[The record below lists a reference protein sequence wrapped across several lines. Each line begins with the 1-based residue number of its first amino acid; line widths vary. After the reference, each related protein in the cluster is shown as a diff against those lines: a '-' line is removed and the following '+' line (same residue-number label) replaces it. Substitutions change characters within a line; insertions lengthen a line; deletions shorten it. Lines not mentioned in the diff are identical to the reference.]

1 MGNKGF
7 LRMMF
12 IAVFSGRFF
21 PTFSM
26 RFIDYLSFKYCFLK
40 MMRETI
46 HTKNKQIDN
55 NQNTKLLNVCSGNI
69 VEVAH
74 ENREKTIIIH
84 YYYFYCVRSH
94 QGFARKNDGGKI
106 GWP

>member
-1 MGNKGF
+1 
-7 LRMMF
+7 MMF

-21 PTFSM
+21 PIFSM

-46 HTKNKQIDN
+46 HTKNKQTNRQQPKHKI
-55 NQNTKLLNVCSGNI
+55 TNVCSGNI

-84 YYYFYCVRSH
+84 YYYCYCVRSH
-94 QGFARKNDGGKI
+94 QGFARKNDGG
-106 GWP
+106 